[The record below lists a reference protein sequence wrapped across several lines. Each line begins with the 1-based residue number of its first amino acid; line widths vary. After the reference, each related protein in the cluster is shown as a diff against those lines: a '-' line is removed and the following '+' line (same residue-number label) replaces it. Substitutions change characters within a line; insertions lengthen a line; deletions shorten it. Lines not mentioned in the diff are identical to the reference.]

1 MLAARCTRPLI
12 SDASRRLVFLGPPG
26 VGKGTYA
33 RCVSMEAK
41 IPTIS
46 TGSLIRFAVYIEN
59 IWIWGDFAVVLV

>member
-1 MLAARCTRPLI
+1 M
-12 SDASRRLVFLGPPG
+12 G
-26 VGKGTYA
+26 
-33 RCVSMEAK
+33 VSMEAK